1 MAITRAAYAI
11 ALQMLVVGVSTA
23 AADHTETASGG
34 WTTTAAAANADEE
47 AGSGWKTTYF
57 LRRDMPDISLFSGI
71 KSVDRAKGAEIS
83 YARDEVSRDTIWAVN
98 GITGVAWQLYGAE
111 PPTAAEPTLIAVF
124 VAPYV
129 SMNRVS
135 NSSPKLKSKDVDTAT
150 YGLKL
155 ETGYA
160 NLVGGSQFFRI
171 GGAGVEDGIRDTTSV
186 AIVAEWLPVYPIFEQ
201 IIPGTLLRY
210 TFQPDFKLQYD
221 RTTDA
226 KKPLLFSMDTE
237 ALRIGPQFSLVLQA
251 VPHANWFLSKFVVNV
266 TYHPA
271 YELYSG
277 RSLSWFDA
285 SITYNLDP
293 DGHFG
298 ITTSYSKGESEDTGK
313 ATDIVKVALTG
324 KF

>member
-1 MAITRAAYAI
+1 MAITRAACAI
-11 ALQMLVVGVSTA
+11 ALPMLLTGVSA
-23 AADHTETASGG
+23 GAADQTEPVSGG
-34 WTTTAAAANADEE
+34 WSTTAAAANPDEE
-47 AGSGWKTTYF
+47 VNSGWKTTYF

-71 KSVDRAKGAEIS
+71 KSADKAKGAEIS
-83 YARDEVSRDTIWAVN
+83 YARDEVSHDTIWAVN
-98 GITGVAWQLYGAE
+98 GIAGVALQLYGAE

-124 VAPYV
+124 AAPYV
-129 SMNRVS
+129 SMNRTS
-135 NSSPKLKSKDVDTAT
+135 NSSPKFKNKDVDTAT
-150 YGLKL
+150 YGVKV

-160 NLVGGSQFFRI
+160 NLAGGSQFFRI
-171 GGAGVEDGIRDTTSV
+171 GGAGVEDGIRDATAVS
-186 AIVAEWLPVYPIFEQ
+186 ILAEWLPVYPIFEQ

-210 TFQPDFKLQYD
+210 TFQPDLKLQYD

-226 KKPLLFSMDTE
+226 KKPLLFSMDAE
-237 ALRIGPQFSLVLQA
+237 ALRIGPQFSLALQA

-293 DGHFG
+293 NGHFG
-298 ITTSYSKGESEDTGK
+298 ITTSYSKGDSEDTGK
-313 ATDIVKVALTG
+313 ATDIAKIALTG

>member
-1 MAITRAAYAI
+1 MTRASFAT
-11 ALQMLVVGVSTA
+11 ALLMLVVGASTA
-23 AADHTETASGG
+23 AAQPKEDAGDG
-34 WTTTAAAANADEE
+34 WLTTAAAADPREEVGNA
-47 AGSGWKTTYF
+47 WKATYF

-71 KSVDRAKGAEIS
+71 KSVDKAKGAEIS
-83 YARDEVSRDTIWAVN
+83 YARDEVSHDTIWAVN
-98 GITGVAWQLYGAE
+98 GITGVAWQLYGAG
-111 PPTAAEPTLIAVF
+111 PPIAAEPTLIAVF

-135 NSSPKLKSKDVDTAT
+135 NSSPKLKSKDADTAT

-171 GGAGVEDGIRDTTSV
+171 GGAGVEDGIRDTTAV

-210 TFQPDFKLQYD
+210 TFQPDLKLQYD

-237 ALRIGPQFSLVLQA
+237 ALRIGPQFSLTLQA
-251 VPHANWFLSKFVVNV
+251 VPHANWFLSKFVVTV

-293 DGHFG
+293 SGHFG
-298 ITTSYSKGESEDTGK
+298 ITASYSNGESEDTGRS
-313 ATDIVKVALTG
+313 TDIAKVALSG